1 MGALIFDGSRIL
13 LVERA
18 REPLK
23 GWWSLPGGVL
33 EPGELLQDAVVREV
47 REETGLSV
55 EPIKVIEVFERII
68 RDAEGRPEY
77 HYVLVDYLCRIVSG
91 TLAASDDAAKA
102 QWFTLEQ
109 LPHVHLTEG
118 TLTVILKAAAQISDN
133 GGSAAN
139 LRSDP

>member
-1 MGALIFDGSRIL
+1 VGALIFDGSRIL